1 MTDIVLSQSEADV
14 LIGMPKFRVDD
25 AEWQYPDFGGKISV
39 PLTGENKREKFFLDI
54 SRSKIDLSK
63 GKYQNR
69 ARQII
74 ILVRLDFGGAPHR
87 NPDGHEVACP
97 HLHVYHEGYGDKW
110 AISAPE
116 NAFPRIED
124 RWQTLHDFMNYC
136 NITEPPRFGRGLF
149 T

>member
-1 MTDIVLSQSEADV
+1 MTDIALTQSEADV
-14 LIGMPKFRVDD
+14 LIAMPKYRVDE
-25 AEWQYPDFGGKISV
+25 AEWDYPDFGGKITV
-39 PLTGENKREKFFLDI
+39 PLIGENKREKFLLDV
-54 SRSKIDLSK
+54 SRSRIELSK

-87 NPDGHEVACP
+87 NPDGQEVDCP
-97 HLHVYHEGYGDKW
+97 HLHVYREGYGDKW

-116 NAFPRIED
+116 NVFQKTED
-124 RWQTLHDFMNYC
+124 RWQTLYDFMNYC
-136 NITEPPRFGRGLF
+136 SIIEPPRFVRGLF